1 MSAPVLHVESD
12 FASPQETLGQYHQR
26 LHPLPPARHLLAF
39 CLLGIGGALSF
50 LLGLFVL
57 YGLAVIG

>member
-1 MSAPVLHVESD
+1 MSAPVPH
-12 FASPQETLGQYHQR
+12 R

-50 LLGLFVL
+50 LLAVFVFC
-57 YGLAVIG
+57 GLAAIG